1 MTELNLET
9 VVLNGVRVACDN
21 VTGLRMASK
30 EAGQRA
36 SEVVLSCKRLPTSKE
51 PETDVGLRYDAPYGG
66 RTAARAGRLLD
77 LAGAPYSRS
86 PGHTGWS
93 LSSRRTLP
101 ATTLSTVLWRT
112 RPFTARDARHPGNVG
127 GHPILQPR
135 FGAKRKALRRITS
148 PGLARLGQDAMQMQ
162 EGIEA
167 RATVRGR

>member
-9 VVLNGVRVACDN
+9 VVLNGVLVACDN

-30 EAGQRA
+30 KAGQRA
-36 SEVVLSCKRLPTSKE
+36 SEVVLSCKRLPTSQD
-51 PETDVGLRYDAPYGG
+51 PESDVGLRYDAPYGG

-77 LAGAPYSRS
+77 LAGAPDSRS
-86 PGHTGWS
+86 PGNSGRS

-101 ATTLSTVLWRT
+101 ATTLPTVLWRT

-135 FGAKRKALRRITS
+135 FGAKRKPLRRIAS
-148 PGLARLGQDAMQMQ
+148 PGLTRIGPDAMQMQ
-162 EGIEA
+162 EGMQA
-167 RATVRGR
+167 KATLRGR